1 MDLLLDTHAFLWF
14 ITGDKQLPEKIIKLM
29 GNSDNKCFVSI
40 ASIWEIVIKLSL
52 NKLEIIGGF
61 ETIEDFLD
69 NNDFEI
75 LPVDFSHTKALL
87 KLEHH
92 HNDPFDR
99 MIISQAIA
107 EKLVIVSKDR
117 FFKEYKVKVIWSN

>member
-1 MDLLLDTHAFLWF
+1 M
-14 ITGDKQLPEKIIKLM
+14 GD
-29 GNSDNKCFVSI
+29 SDNKCFVSI

-52 NKLEIIGGF
+52 DKLEIKGGF

-75 LPVDFSHTKALL
+75 IPVDFSHTKALL
-87 KLEHH
+87 KLKHL

-107 EKLVIVSKDR
+107 EKLVVVTKDR
-117 FFKEYKVKVIWSN
+117 FFKEYEVEVIW

>member
-87 KLEHH
+87 ELEHL

-107 EKLVIVSKDR
+107 EKLVVVTKDR
-117 FFKEYKVKVIWSN
+117 FFKDYKVKVIW

>member
-75 LPVDFSHTKALL
+75 LPVDFSHTKSLL
-87 KLEHH
+87 KLEHL

-107 EKLVIVSKDR
+107 EKLVVVTKDR
-117 FFKEYKVKVIWSN
+117 FFKDYKVKVIW

>member
-14 ITGDKQLPEKIIKLM
+14 ITGDNQLPEKIVKLIDD
-29 GNSDNKCFVSI
+29 SDNKCFVSI

-52 NKLEIIGGF
+52 DKLEIKGGF
-61 ETIEDFLD
+61 DTIEDFLE

-75 LPVDFSHTKALL
+75 LPVDFSHTKKLL
-87 KLEHH
+87 KFEHH

-107 EKLVIVSKDR
+107 EKLVVITKDK
-117 FFKEYKVKVIWSN
+117 FFNEYKVKVIW